1 MGQDIKDLDL
11 AYDSDSTASNSIIDG
26 YIGKEIESKK
36 QIPTISTIAFTSSS
50 NIQIGDRVV
59 YNGPVTIN
67 QDVNKLEI
75 DGQKSVIKKKK
86 CEFLK
91 HNRKSMLIVAGVVMA
106 LILTITLTLSF
117 MWDNINSS
125 LAPPKIFELNIIL
138 REEWGAKPPTENM
151 GNLTLPLEKVIINH
165 SVMRNCYTKVN
176 GWKY

>member
-1 MGQDIKDLDL
+1 MGQAIKDLDL

-75 DGQKSVIKKKK
+75 DGQKNVVKKKK

-91 HNRKSMLIVAGVVMA
+91 DNRKSILIVAGVAMT
-106 LILTITLTLSF
+106 LILTISLTLSF
-117 MWDNINSS
+117 MWDTINSS
-125 LAPPKIFELNIIL
+125 LTPPQLFELNIIS
-138 REEWGAKPPTENM
+138 RQ
-151 GNLTLPLEKVIINH
+151 
-165 SVMRNCYTKVN
+165 
-176 GWKY
+176 